1 MSGYKVYRVK
11 YVDKNN
17 WIYSEKGKVRMKSTE
32 KIAEEIIIIKYY
44 NVLFYL
50 FFMRERDSLKKQCLV
65 NRLESGEL
73 LRMKKIQEWCDYHQI
88 FFTTQFVYRKDFPF
102 TASLWNLYSYCRFKM
117 EQYYKKIW
125 GCRKIIKLDDRAM
138 PSLYT

>member
-1 MSGYKVYRVK
+1 MYRVK

-17 WIYSEKGKVRMKSTE
+17 WIYSEKGKVCMKSTE

-88 FFTTQFVYRKDFPF
+88 FLRLNLCTGKIFHLQLVCGICIHIVDLK
-102 TASLWNLYSYCRFKM
+102 WNN
-117 EQYYKKIW
+117 
-125 GCRKIIKLDDRAM
+125 IIKNMGVSQNHQIR
-138 PSLYT
+138 

>member
-1 MSGYKVYRVK
+1 MYRVK

-17 WIYSEKGKVRMKSTE
+17 WIYSEKGKVCMKSTE

-102 TASLWNLYSYCRFKM
+102 TANLWNLYSYCRFKM
-117 EQYYKKIW
+117 EQYYKKI
-125 GCRKIIKLDDRAM
+125 
-138 PSLYT
+138 